1 MLISKWYRTMILVF
15 TALHIMP
22 CMGSFTAIFATGD
35 IGAFY
40 TFIILATVTYLFWLS
55 YDRMKKSLK
64 GGLGLSFVLVSAD
77 WLLVC
82 LYLVNVVLFVNKS
95 SIDVVDPP
103 SSPMAAL
110 LGIATGL
117 FWLIVLSIMMAM
129 GILEIMRARCDKRS
143 SATGTPGDLLAN

>member
-1 MLISKWYRTMILVF
+1 MILVF

-40 TFIILATVTYLFWLS
+40 TFIILTTVTYLFWLS
-55 YDRMKKSLK
+55 YDRMQKSLK
-64 GGLGLSFVLVSAD
+64 GGLGLSFVLVSVD

-95 SIDVVDPP
+95 SINVIDPP
-103 SSPMAAL
+103 SSPLAAL
-110 LGIATGL
+110 LGIVTGL
-117 FWLIVLSIMMAM
+117 FWSIVLSIMMAM
-129 GILEIMRARCDKRS
+129 GILEIIRARSEKRS
-143 SATGTPGDLLAN
+143 PAPGTPGDLVAN